1 METRFARMAR
11 EVPLTQ
17 IQRDLVI
24 GSLLG
29 DAFLMPTTAG
39 WCLRISHGLDQSSY
53 VDWKFRMVASY
64 VRTAPRQCGRSYYLR
79 TITHP
84 ELSGMREAFYAGA
97 RRKGVPIELM
107 DSELTAF
114 GLAVWFMDDG
124 ASDRRQV
131 RINTQG
137 FSLTENQRLIGFL
150 QAKFGIEA
158 TINRDKD
165 RQRLRIRDAS
175 IRRFADLVR
184 PHIIPSMLY
193 KLPP

>member
-1 METRFARMAR
+1 VETRFARAAR
-11 EVPLTQ
+11 EIPLSQ

-29 DAFLMPTTAG
+29 DAYLMPTTAG
-39 WCLRISHGLDQSSY
+39 WCLRVSHGLDQAAY
-53 VDWKFRMVASY
+53 VDWKFRIVAGY
-64 VRTAPRQCGRSYYLR
+64 VRTAPRQSGRSYYFR

-84 ELSGMREAFYAGA
+84 ELSGMRQAFYAA
-97 RRKGVPIELM
+97 RRRKGVPIDLM
-107 DSELTAF
+107 DHELTAF

-137 FSLTENQRLIGFL
+137 FSLAENQRLIGFL

-165 RQRLRIRDAS
+165 RQRLRIRDTS
-175 IRRFADLVR
+175 IGRFVDLVG